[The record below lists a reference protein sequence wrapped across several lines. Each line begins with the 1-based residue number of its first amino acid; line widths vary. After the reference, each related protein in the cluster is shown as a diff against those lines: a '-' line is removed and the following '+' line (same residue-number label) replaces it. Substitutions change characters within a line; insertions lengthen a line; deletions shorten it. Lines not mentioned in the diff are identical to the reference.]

1 MYQIRQYLWVLVQPG
16 FETGKEGVR
25 RGGEVGR
32 DGDFG
37 GRVGIV
43 GMGMGMGMSYRTIE
57 TGGEVGISVGV

>member
-1 MYQIRQYLWVLVQPG
+1 M
-16 FETGKEGVR
+16 R